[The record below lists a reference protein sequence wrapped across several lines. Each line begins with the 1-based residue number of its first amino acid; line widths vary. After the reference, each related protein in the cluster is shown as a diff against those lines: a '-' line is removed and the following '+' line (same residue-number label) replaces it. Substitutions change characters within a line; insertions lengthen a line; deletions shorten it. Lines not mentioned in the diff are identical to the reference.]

1 MNLSLSEVYLFF
13 FPTFV
18 VLGFLASR
26 LLKRNDIA
34 DTFWG
39 LGFLAVSLLSFEKY
53 HIRGVLV
60 LSLVALWSL
69 RLSFYLFFRNVGK
82 PEDIRYV
89 HMKKGWKNEPL
100 DAFLRVFV
108 LQGAL
113 LVIVSLT
120 LPMAIRNYQEI
131 GPFDFIGL
139 SLFIIGLLFEITADI
154 QLTEFKKDPQ
164 NKGKVLST
172 GVWALTR
179 HPNYFGESLIWWGVF
194 FFALSSLQ
202 SSWTIISPILMTFLL
217 VKVSGVSMLEKVLK
231 KKGEAFE
238 EYVKT
243 TPSFVPFKKEGL
255 ICFFKVLASVLVLDM
270 IWLGNLFNQFYVTQ
284 AKSVARIIESNG
296 KLGFDTLYWAAG
308 LVYFFIPLGISYFA
322 CSGAKSRSMA
332 FFRGAL
338 LGLVMYTIYEF
349 TNLALIKNWPLE
361 MALIDIL
368 WGPILCG
375 LSAMV
380 GFKKVIN
387 KSRP

>member
-1 MNLSLSEVYLFF
+1 MNLSLSEVYLIF

-18 VLGFLASR
+18 ALGFLASR

-39 LGFLAVSLLSFEKY
+39 LGFLAVALLSFEKY

-82 PEDIRYV
+82 PEDVRYV

-131 GPFDFIGL
+131 GPFDFVGL

-154 QLTEFKKDPQ
+154 QLTEFKKNPQ

-194 FFALSSLQ
+194 FFSLSSL
-202 SSWTIISPILMTFLL
+202 LA
-217 VKVSGVSMLEKVLK
+217 VKL
-231 KKGEAFE
+231 
-238 EYVKT
+238 
-243 TPSFVPFKKEGL
+243 
-255 ICFFKVLASVLVLDM
+255 
-270 IWLGNLFNQFYVTQ
+270 
-284 AKSVARIIESNG
+284 R
-296 KLGFDTLYWAAG
+296 GFMKD
-308 LVYFFIPLGISYFA
+308 F
-322 CSGAKSRSMA
+322 
-332 FFRGAL
+332 
-338 LGLVMYTIYEF
+338 
-349 TNLALIKNWPLE
+349 
-361 MALIDIL
+361 
-368 WGPILCG
+368 
-375 LSAMV
+375 
-380 GFKKVIN
+380 
-387 KSRP
+387 